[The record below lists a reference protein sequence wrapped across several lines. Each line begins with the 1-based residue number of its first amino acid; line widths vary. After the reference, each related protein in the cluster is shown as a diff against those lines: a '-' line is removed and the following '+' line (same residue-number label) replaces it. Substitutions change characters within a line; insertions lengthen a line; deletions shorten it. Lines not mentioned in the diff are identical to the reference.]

1 MSTMLQSVI
10 VAHRCRSTHHFM
22 AMEALNLLE
31 GPDAPAWRDLLL
43 VEHLH
48 LLRGAKAPDAEFKD
62 FKNHVLHIGEGEWG
76 GARDAAMEWYG
87 RAVEALRE
95 KDWREGAFALGV
107 LSHYYADP
115 IQPFH
120 TGQTEEEGSIHRA
133 LEWSIAKSRT
143 EITRRIEAAGYPDIT
158 PGDGPGFVSD
168 MVRAGAERSH
178 PHYQTFIDHYDV
190 HAGVKDPPAGLDET
204 LLTAIADLCAYAT
217 KGIAVLYSRAI
228 EEAGVAPKKVHLTL
242 HGYLSTL
249 DIPIRWVARKIDD
262 VGTRNTVMAMY
273 KELKK
278 TGKVIDTL
286 PEDDKEIRKL
296 HARDVQRIPLKELD
310 ERPAKPTG
318 SKHVPLAKVEPKRP
332 KREAPKPEMKAAEI
346 PKPAPKPEPAPVVE
360 AEENPVA
367 EIAPDP
373 TPEPT
378 PAPAPEPQSESEP
391 TRPRLTRE
399 SGVEAAPSI
408 GKKTAAR
415 LNRIGIRT
423 VGDLLDADPE
433 ETASSLAVRFIPTQ
447 QVIDWQDQTK
457 LQMALPGL
465 RVHDVQILVG
475 AEIRTVDDL
484 AAASAGELLE
494 AAVSFVKTPSAKRII
509 SEKDRPDA
517 EEVDQW
523 ISLAQ
528 SADAASA

>member
-31 GPDAPAWRDLLL
+31 GSDAQAWRDLLL
-43 VEHLH
+43 VEHLA

-107 LSHYYADP
+107 LSHYYSDP

-143 EITRRIEAAGYPDIT
+143 EINRRIETSGYPDIE

-190 HAGVKDPPAGLDET
+190 HAGVKNPPAGLDET
-204 LLTAIADLCAYAT
+204 LLTTIADLCAYAT

-228 EEAGVAPKKVHLTL
+228 AEAGVAPKKVHLTL

-278 TGKVIDTL
+278 TGKVIETL

-296 HARDVQRIPLKELD
+296 HARDVERIPLKELD

-318 SKHVPLAKVEPKRP
+318 SKHVPLAKAEKAKPKVP
-332 KREAPKPEMKAAEI
+332 KAETKAEAPKPE
-346 PKPAPKPEPAPVVE
+346 PKPAIEVEEQPVAEITPEPAPAPTSEPKTE
-360 AEENPVA
+360 AEPR
-367 EIAPDP
+367 
-373 TPEPT
+373 
-378 PAPAPEPQSESEP
+378 S
-391 TRPRLTRE
+391 PRLTRD

-484 AAASAGELLE
+484 AAASATELLE

-509 SEKDRPDA
+509 AEKDTPDA
-517 EEVDQW
+517 NEIDQW

-528 SADAASA
+528 ATNAGPESATG